1 MFVICYN
8 KGLDSH
14 IKSAIDDDVEGDD
27 ADDNDDVHVATVV
40 TEASPLTR

>member
-1 MFVICYN
+1 MIRGYSF
-8 KGLDSH
+8 SH
-14 IKSAIDDDVEGDD
+14 DDGDDVEGDD